1 MALNPFHAC
10 DQTRARM
17 LAHMAAAAY
26 NAPNRVGS
34 ASMSFAHRH
43 LLGIEPL
50 SQTDITTLLDLAD
63 TYVDLNRQP
72 HKHSDALRGLTQIN
86 MFFENSTRTQ
96 ASFEIAGK
104 RLGADVMNMAMQA
117 SSIKK
122 GETLIDTA
130 MTLNAMHPDLLVVR
144 HPQSGAVDLLAQKV
158 NCAVLNAGDG
168 RHEHPTQA
176 LLDALTIRRAKGRL
190 HRLSIAIC
198 GDIAHS
204 RVARSNIMLLGKM
217 ENRIRLIAPPTL
229 MPAQIG
235 EFGVEVF
242 DDMEKGLKDVDVVM
256 MLRLQKERM
265 DGGFIPSEREYYHRF
280 GLDAEKLSH
289 AKPDAI
295 VMHPGPM
302 NRGVEIDG
310 TLADDINRSVIQDQV
325 EMGVAVRMAAMDLL
339 ARNLADSRKGAA

>member
-1 MALNPFHAC
+1 
-10 DQTRARM
+10 
-17 LAHMAAAAY
+17 
-26 NAPNRVGS
+26 
-34 ASMSFAHRH
+34 MSYSHSH

-50 SQTDITTLLDLAD
+50 SPADITTILDLAEQ
-63 TYVDLNRQP
+63 YVRLNRAP
-72 HKHSDALRGLTQIN
+72 MKHGEALAGLTQIN

-96 ASFEIAGK
+96 ASFELAGK

-117 SSIKK
+117 SSLKK

-130 MTLNAMHPDLLVVR
+130 LTLNAMHPDLLVVR

-158 NCAVLNAGDG
+158 KCAVLNAGDG

-176 LLDALTIRRAKGRL
+176 LLDALTIRYAKGRL
-190 HRLSIAIC
+190 HRLNIAIC

-204 RVARSNIMLLGKM
+204 RVARSNILLLHKM
-217 ENRIRLIAPPTL
+217 ENRIRLVGPPTL
-229 MPAQIG
+229 MPAGIG
-235 EFGVEVF
+235 DFGVEVYE
-242 DDMEKGLKDVDVVM
+242 DMKEGLRDVDVVM

-265 DGGFIPSEREYYHRF
+265 DGGFIPSEREYYFRY
-280 GLDAEKLSH
+280 GLDAEKLAF
-289 AKPDAI
+289 AKADAI

-310 TLADDINRSVIQDQV
+310 EIADDINRSVIQDQV

-339 ARNLADSRKGAA
+339 ARNLRVRGTEAMA

>member
-1 MALNPFHAC
+1 
-10 DQTRARM
+10 
-17 LAHMAAAAY
+17 
-26 NAPNRVGS
+26 
-34 ASMSFAHRH
+34 MSFRARH
-43 LLGIEPL
+43 LLGIEHLAP
-50 SQTDITTLLDLAD
+50 DEITTLLDLAD
-63 TYVDLNRQP
+63 TYVDLNRRDV
-72 HKHSDALRGLTQIN
+72 KHDTALTGLTQIN

-104 RLGADVMNMAMQA
+104 RLGADVMNMHMQA
-117 SSIKK
+117 SSVKK

-130 MTLNAMHPDLLVVR
+130 LTLNAMHPDLLVVR
-144 HPQSGAVDLLAQKV
+144 HPNSGAVNLLAQKV

-204 RVARSNIMLLGKM
+204 RVARSNIHLLGKM
-217 ENRIRLIAPPTL
+217 ENRIRLVGPPTL
-229 MPAQIG
+229 MPAG
-235 EFGVEVF
+235 VADWGVEVF
-242 DDMEKGLKDVDVVM
+242 HDMREGLKDADVVM

-265 DGGFIPSEREYYHRF
+265 DGAFIPSEREYFHRY
-280 GLDAEKLSH
+280 GLDAEKLRY

-310 TLADDINRSVIQDQV
+310 TIADDINRSVIQEQV
-325 EMGVAVRMAAMDLL
+325 EMGVAVRMAAMSLL
-339 ARNLADSRKGAA
+339 AHNLRAARSAAEVNA